1 MLRERG
7 RWGGCVCD
15 VVKINQ
21 LFDVRRSPVL
31 NFDSHWIC
39 RAAVGRPIWSVLWRL
54 YFIIDNMSVALSRL
68 TAARRFVI
76 DAIIDFLPSVR
87 SVGFYFVVDQH
98 QPPTSSSSS
107 SAAAAAAT
115 AVPAAADDINDDALR
130 LLRLWL
136 RLSF

>member
-1 MLRERG
+1 
-7 RWGGCVCD
+7 
-15 VVKINQ
+15 
-21 LFDVRRSPVL
+21 
-31 NFDSHWIC
+31 
-39 RAAVGRPIWSVLWRL
+39 
-54 YFIIDNMSVALSRL
+54 MSVALSRL